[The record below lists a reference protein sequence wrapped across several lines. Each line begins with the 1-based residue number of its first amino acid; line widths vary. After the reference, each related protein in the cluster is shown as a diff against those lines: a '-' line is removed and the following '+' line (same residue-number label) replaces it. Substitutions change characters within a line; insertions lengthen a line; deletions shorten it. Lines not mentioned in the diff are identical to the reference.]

1 MAATN
6 INRVVLTGNLTRD
19 PELRSTASGMSVCS
33 LRVACN
39 TRRKNNSTGD
49 WEDKPNYFD
58 VTVWGAQGEN
68 CARFLA
74 KGRPVA
80 IDGRLEWREW
90 EERETGNKRQAID
103 IIADSVQFLGGRD
116 DAQGGGGVHAA
127 LRRAGQR
134 VRLPARAGRRHGEQR
149 RRRGGRR
156 HPVLSAK
163 PGPAPP
169 RGAPE
174 PSIVPDNGSSMRAH
188 VFDMDGTLL
197 HGTTAPVLL
206 AAALGEP
213 EALAALETRFS
224 SGAATTVQFA
234 RALHDMWGVVAPE
247 VAQQAFAAAPVVAN
261 VREVLARHPPPRRAL
276 LPDHD
281 VAGLL
286 RRAVPRLRLRRRVRV
301 ALPALCDD
309 AAGRVRH
316 PQPGGQATARRPVLR
331 RAWAPLD
338 DAIAYGDSM
347 SDVFLFE
354 QVGVRVSVNGDHHLA
369 ERSDIAVEGTDLL
382 LAYRAARELCDGGC

>member
-1 MAATN
+1 
-6 INRVVLTGNLTRD
+6 
-19 PELRSTASGMSVCS
+19 MSVCS

-90 EERETGNKRQAID
+90 EERETGNKRQSID

-116 DAQGGGGVHAA
+116 DAQGGGGGFTPRSDVPVNESDFQQQQPVAA
-127 LRRAGQR
+127 RRAT
-134 VRLPARAGRRHGEQR
+134 
-149 RRRGGRR
+149 
-156 HPVLSAK
+156 
-163 PGPAPP
+163 APP
-169 RGAPE
+169 RRTTTSRSKREARSGA
-174 PSIVPDNGSSMRAH
+174 SSWGAGAVIVPDNGSSMRAH

-261 VREVLARHPPPRRAL
+261 VREVLADIRRRDERSCLITMSPDYFAEQFLDFGFDAVYASRFPRSATTPL
-276 LPDHD
+276 DESAILSPEDK
-281 VAGLL
+281 
-286 RRAVPRLRLRRRVRV
+286 PRL
-301 ALPALCDD
+301 
-309 AAGRVRH
+309 AARFCAEHGL
-316 PQPGGQATARRPVLR
+316 T
-331 RAWAPLD
+331 LD